1 MHLVLKKP
9 LVSEKAAAY
18 GEYNT
23 YVFQVDQEATKVEI
37 KKAVEKA
44 FNVKVDSVRTL
55 VSRTRWL
62 KQQAKFGPPKYYK
75 KAYVKLVTGQTIA
88 LFEGA

>member
-1 MHLVLKKP
+1 MYSVLKKP
-9 LVSEKAAAY
+9 LVTEKAASY
-18 GEYNT
+18 GAHNT
-23 YVFQVDQEATKVEI
+23 YVFQVDQNASKTEI

-44 FNVKVDSVRTL
+44 FSVKVEAVRTL

-75 KAYVKLVTGQTIA
+75 KAYVKLASGQTIA